1 MLPVRGLWLVVVPGL
16 ALAAGPDSDLEVRRT
31 VSAGNA
37 ESVRIDL
44 QNLLNTRQRCYSWPK
59 ELQELDRSVLDYG
72 IPDLT
77 GANLASAGR
86 RNAFLEQIAS
96 IIRRHDA
103 RFQAVKVQP
112 LDGKDP
118 SDRTLRF
125 RVEAVLRVETEAETA
140 IFDFQIEPVTRHV
153 ERVRTAL
160 GGPQSGIVLV
170 DDLEQ
175 GLAVVNAYAAEHL
188 EIQTEN
194 ASEVAARVRAAGA
207 IFVGPWAPVSLGDY
221 CAGSNHVLPTA
232 GCARH

>member
-1 MLPVRGLWLVVVPGL
+1 MPNEREIALRLPLLQ
-16 ALAAGPDSDLEVRRT
+16 ALIDENPEKSVELRP
-31 VSAGNA
+31 SAKQQMRELR

-44 QNLLNTRQRCYSWPK
+44 QNLLNTRQRCTSWPK
-59 ELQELDRSVLDYG
+59 ELQELERSVLDYG

-96 IIRRHDA
+96 TIRRHDA
-103 RFQAVKVQP
+103 RFQTVKVQP

-153 ERVRTAL
+153 EPF
-160 GGPQSGIVLV
+160 GPR
-170 DDLEQ
+170 
-175 GLAVVNAYAAEHL
+175 AE
-188 EIQTEN
+188 
-194 ASEVAARVRAAGA
+194 
-207 IFVGPWAPVSLGDY
+207 
-221 CAGSNHVLPTA
+221 
-232 GCARH
+232 